1 MSNDFKKE
9 RKREMKSADKLGS
22 RGAENTLE

>member
-9 RKREMKSADKLGS
+9 RKKEMKAADKLGS